1 MLYKEPQN
9 YNVVD
14 GRRVPL
20 APHISETKY
29 GRTYNRLDA
38 PFGYKQAVKYRD
50 DSNQSATIYVTKGI
64 DGSVE
69 RYALVQRPTSDPLV
83 AIRCFKLT

>member
-1 MLYKEPQN
+1 
-9 YNVVD
+9 
-14 GRRVPL
+14 VPI
-20 APHISETKY
+20 APHVSETKY

-38 PFGYKQAVKYRD
+38 PFGYKQTVKSRD
-50 DSNQSATIYVTKGI
+50 DRNQSAMIYVTKGI

-83 AIRCFKLT
+83 AMRCFKLT